1 MSLFHNKHRPRA
13 CLEFRVGK
21 SHLVEVL
28 LHLRRADWDWY
39 QSNEQ
44 DISEELLELMEQS
57 VIPRMFGEE
66 IERYHAK
73 RNPNLFPPEKSTV
86 GSKNKKT
93 KNHHPNTAN
102 KRKPRK
108 GSKTQLPVQQPV
120 VEEEKKPDKDVY
132 FSFGE
137 ILQLAYRRQPLSS
150 NRGRTIF
157 FKEGNTGFHNLP
169 KLPDRLLIWCSKIV
183 DPQNKT
189 NPDPAG
195 VGFYRPEMIPIASL
209 FREPKDEADDDD

>member
-1 MSLFHNKHRPRA
+1 MSLFRNKHRPRT

-57 VIPRMFGEE
+57 VLPRMFGEE
-66 IERYHAK
+66 IERYHAQ
-73 RNPNLFPPEKSTV
+73 RNPNMFPPEKSTV

-93 KNHHPNTAN
+93 KNNHQNTAN

-108 GSKTQLPVQQPV
+108 GVKAKLPVQQPI
-120 VEEEKKPDKDVY
+120 VEEEKKPDKDIY

-137 ILQLAYRRQPLSS
+137 ILQLSYRRQPLSS
-150 NRGRTIF
+150 NLGRTIF
-157 FKEGNTGFHNLP
+157 FKEGDAGFHDLP

-183 DPQNKT
+183 DPENKT